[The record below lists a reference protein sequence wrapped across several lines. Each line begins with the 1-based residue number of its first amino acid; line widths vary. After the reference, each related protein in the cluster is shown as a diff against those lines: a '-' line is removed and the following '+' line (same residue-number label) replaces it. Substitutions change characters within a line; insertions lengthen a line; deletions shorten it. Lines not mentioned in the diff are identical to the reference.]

1 MPAAAIP
8 RTRGTRGAPGWGGL
22 WRRGLVG
29 VLALVLA
36 AVAGCDSPSPKPA
49 PGPSGGTGGS
59 GGASASAAGSGSA
72 APPASGSAV
81 TLRVLAGSELQ
92 DMQPILDDAR
102 KATGVNVQFT
112 YTGTLDGADTVTSGK
127 ATGSYDAL
135 WFASNRYLRLDPAGG
150 ANLLSETPVMVSP
163 VALGVRSSE
172 LASLGWDPA
181 KVTWSQIGQAVAAQK
196 LTFGMTDPSRS
207 NSGLSALVGLASA
220 FSGAQSALTQADVT
234 KASPALRQFF
244 AGQQLTS
251 GSSGWLAQAYQRTA
265 QGGSGVQ
272 VGALVNYE
280 SVLLELNRTLPAAAQ
295 LTVIRPSDGVVSAN
309 YPLTLLNS
317 ASQPA
322 KDAFQRLTAYLLRD
336 DVQRRISDETERRP
350 VAAGVAPGAGLAT
363 DVRPELPFPGS
374 RAVADA
380 LLSAYQNQLR
390 RPSRTVYVL
399 DTSGSM
405 AGARLADLQAALTRL
420 TGTGASGAVVPFRDR
435 EQVTLISFADAV
447 KWEHTHDVPDQA
459 PDAALAAIRSDVQS
473 LSAGGGTAI
482 YSTLEEA
489 YKLVAQQQAAA
500 QDDRFTSIVLMTDGE
515 SNEGASDSD
524 FATFYKALPPSGQAV
539 PVFPILFGDAAK
551 PQLQGIADTTGGQ
564 LFDGASG
571 DLSSVFEEIRGYQ

>member
-1 MPAAAIP
+1 MQ
-8 RTRGTRGAPGWGGL
+8 RT
-22 WRRGLVG
+22 RRGLVG

-49 PGPSGGTGGS
+49 PGPTGAGAASATATATSSGS
-59 GGASASAAGSGSA
+59 GAGSGA
-72 APPASGSAV
+72 AM

-102 KATGVNVQFT
+102 KATGVSVKFT

-127 ATGSYDAL
+127 ADGSYDAL

-150 ANLLSETPVMVSP
+150 AKLLSETPVMVSP
-163 VALGVRSSE
+163 VAVGVRSSE
-172 LASLGWDPA
+172 LAALGWDPA
-181 KVTWSQIGQAVAAQK
+181 QVTWSQIGQAVAAQK

-220 FSGAQSALTQADVT
+220 FSGAQSALTQGDIA
-234 KASPALRQFF
+234 KASPALQQFF
-244 AGQQLTS
+244 SGQKLTS
-251 GSSGWLAQAYQRTA
+251 GSSGWLAQAYQRAA

-280 SVLLELNRTLPAAAQ
+280 SVLLELNRTLPAASQ
-295 LTVIRPSDGVVSAN
+295 LTVIRPTDGVVSAN
-309 YPLTLLNS
+309 YPLTLLSS
-317 ASQPA
+317 ATQPA

-336 DVQRRISDETERRP
+336 DVQRRISDVTERRP
-350 VAAGVAPGAGLAT
+350 VAAGVAPGAGLGT
-363 DVRPELPFPGS
+363 DVRPELAFPGS

-405 AGARLADLQAALTRL
+405 AGARLTALQAALTQL
-420 TGTGASGAVVPFRDR
+420 TGTGGSGAVVPFRDR
-435 EQVTLISFADAV
+435 EQVTLISFADGV

-473 LSAGGGTAI
+473 LSADGGTAI

-489 YKLVAQQQAAA
+489 YRVVAQQQAAA

-515 SNEGASDSD
+515 SNEGDSAAQ
-524 FATFYKALPPSGQAV
+524 FAAFYKALPPSGQAV
-539 PVFPILFGDAAK
+539 PVFPILFGEGAK

-564 LFDGASG
+564 LFDGVSG
-571 DLSSVFEEIRGYQ
+571 DLGSVFEEIRGYQ